1 MAWGAE
7 DYLHAGELA
16 RAIAN
21 LRGNTDGFGHF
32 GTKIGVEM
40 RFEKKQPV
48 RTCRLFSQIYTKNH
62 RFGHLEPIWNG
73 FGRSKYLVVWAF
85 GPTTNYGRH
94 PSDFSDGSAL
104 GTCYMPKVVSYSR
117 TVVFTDS
124 CKTIFY
130 SPSRHGPIFNPDS
143 RTSRR
148 SLAASQQQKIQYGI
162 GIGMGSSIFNGF
174 RLTGV
179 I

>member
-48 RTCRLFSQIYTKNH
+48 RTCRLFSQIYTKKSQ
-62 RFGHLEPIWNG
+62 L
-73 FGRSKYLVVWAF
+73 WAF
-85 GPTTNYGRH
+85 GTDLERIWPFQIFGC
-94 PSDFSDGSAL
+94 L
-104 GTCYMPKVVSYSR
+104 GVWANNELWQAPVRLFGWLR
-117 TVVFTDS
+117 TRYLLYAKG
-124 CKTIFY
+124 CI
-130 SPSRHGPIFNPDS
+130 
-143 RTSRR
+143 
-148 SLAASQQQKIQYGI
+148 LQ
-162 GIGMGSSIFNGF
+162 
-174 RLTGV
+174 
-179 I
+179 